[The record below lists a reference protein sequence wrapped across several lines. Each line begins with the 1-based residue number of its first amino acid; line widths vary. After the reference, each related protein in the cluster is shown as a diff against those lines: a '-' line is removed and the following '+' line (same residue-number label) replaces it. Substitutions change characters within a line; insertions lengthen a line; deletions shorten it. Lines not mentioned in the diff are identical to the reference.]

1 MLGRRP
7 IAAMLAAIVAAALSG
22 MDTGT
27 YVEAATK
34 LPTMEVSIRSP
45 RQHHRRRPSHKRLD
59 QRRVVVGRARTVH
72 PLRYRPARQQI
83 VRRRLEQ
90 RDSAILRP
98 AGAVRAFQDDRH
110 AVVLRCSIIEGEGG
124 FGRSF

>member
-27 YVEAATK
+27 YVEEATK

-45 RQHHRRRPSHKRLD
+45 RQHHRRRPFHKRLD
-59 QRRVVVGRARTVH
+59 QRRVVVGRANCS
-72 PLRYRPARQQI
+72 PAAI
-83 VRRRLEQ
+83 PA
-90 RDSAILRP
+90 SAAADRSAP
-98 AGAVRAFQDDRH
+98 A
-110 AVVLRCSIIEGEGG
+110 
-124 FGRSF
+124 